1 MAFWAGLLNG
11 KKTLLHS
18 YLAMTIAGRACNG
31 RRTRLCAAA
40 MASAASVHRG
50 YADFG
55 FRSACCLLQRNFQV
69 VAQVRAAI
77 NICMSSASPEEVT
90 EYVAECVGKP
100 LSTRSTHVGIYTG
113 MSMLV
118 VCSPLLRVRKYF
130 VSFFGL
136 LEVLLGFGIIR
147 IPVRMMFHR
156 KLAIGFFYILFAA
169 VAVEAQHFIVIAF
182 AHMDF
187 LENWKRRGLFNACT
201 LLLRINAKT
210 QDAKESFSLRISA
223 LQLWYACLL
232 LVFNFLKLCIHYF
245 A

>member
-18 YLAMTIAGRACNG
+18 YLTMAIAGRACNG

-40 MASAASVHRG
+40 MASATSVHRR

-55 FRSACCLLQRNFQV
+55 FRSACCLLQRDFEV
-69 VAQVRAAI
+69 VAQVRATI
-77 NICMSSASPEEVT
+77 DISMSSASPEEVA

-100 LSTRSTHVGIYTG
+100 LRTRSTHVGVYTS
-113 MSMLV
+113 MPMLV
-118 VCSPLLRVRKYF
+118 ICSPLLRVRKYF
-130 VSFFGL
+130 VRFFAL
-136 LEVLLGFGIIR
+136 FEVLLGFWISR

-187 LENWKRRGLFNACT
+187 LG
-201 LLLRINAKT
+201 
-210 QDAKESFSLRISA
+210 
-223 LQLWYACLL
+223 
-232 LVFNFLKLCIHYF
+232 
-245 A
+245 